1 MAVHGRLAGVNR
13 ADELRHGEAARILV
27 DEISKRTFRRRRQ
40 LRLVLE
46 MDGDLAFRGCL
57 SLVDRREDGYDDEL
71 AGSGILDRIGLPRRD
86 EHPGLGPQLVKIP
99 ADLEVSRSRRD
110 VEDLLPAVERMLRR
124 APRRVTDD
132 PLLEPLGAV

>member
-13 ADELRHGEAARILV
+13 ADELRHREAAHVLV

-57 SLVDRREDGYDDEL
+57 SLVDRREDGYDDKL
-71 AGSGILDRIGLPRRD
+71 AGSGIFDRVGLPRRD
-86 EHPGLGPQLVKIP
+86 ERPGAGPQLVKFP
-99 ADLEVSRSRRD
+99 ANLELSLSGRD
-110 VEDLLPAVERMLRR
+110 VEDLLPAVER
-124 APRRVTDD
+124 T
-132 PLLEPLGAV
+132 